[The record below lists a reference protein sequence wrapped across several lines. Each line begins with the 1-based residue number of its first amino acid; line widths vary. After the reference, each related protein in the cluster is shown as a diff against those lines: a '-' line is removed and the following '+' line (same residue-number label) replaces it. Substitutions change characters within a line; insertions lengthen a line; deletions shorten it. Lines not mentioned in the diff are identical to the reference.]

1 MNWAASGT
9 GLGIVS
15 LADGFSLTGSE
26 WWLSPGSF
34 LAAELA
40 GTVAYFQD
48 ESVVIPGPSAPFPI
62 NEALTTSGLGN
73 WQTSSHSG
81 FTSLPTGYTSKRER
95 GHPGA
100 VGHLPNQ
107 RGADDERPQQLADV
121 VAQRLH
127 QPDDRLHLD
136 QRQRQLPGPLCHDR
150 GRFVTIVTAS
160 NAGGCTPDCGDPV
173 GVPVPAA
180 LFVFGFG
187 LLALAGARRVA

>member
-81 FTSLPTGYTSKRER
+81 FTSLPTGYTSINDS
-95 GHPGA
+95 GSFPG
-100 VGHLPNQ
+100 L
-107 RGADDERPQQLADV
+107 
-121 VAQRLH
+121 
-127 QPDDRLHLD
+127 
-136 QRQRQLPGPLCHDR
+136 
-150 GRFVTIVTAS
+150 FVTIVTAS